1 MLLKTSEKLALF
13 AAWSRW
19 WRLAGMWIVGLLVML
34 RYIHSIDMIIS
45 VDNRNTWF
53 RILMRARL
61 WGISLYLV
69 IRWYNDWFLLLQ
81 HTNTIYIEINFVNVL
96 TVCIRILF
104 PSGKYKTIFINL
116 YSIYDTNKDAS
127 LILKSSFLILWVMVS
142 EEEYWKKPGTEQWQ
156 SGLVQGGSSCMPITH
171 EDEWRAEVL

>member
-116 YSIYDTNKDAS
+116 YSIYDTNIDAYFNLKIIISSQNNSLSEKDHREQYFNNTYGYLNSPHIRLNDS
-127 LILKSSFLILWVMVS
+127 LFQVS
-142 EEEYWKKPGTEQWQ
+142 K
-156 SGLVQGGSSCMPITH
+156 
-171 EDEWRAEVL
+171 